1 MGHKKVE
8 NMFYF
13 IRDVIFE
20 FTKKIKMS
28 KQNQSFHPRLL
39 INEHFSNIINQIDV
53 KTETLLENQILS
65 QENRNLLNETREK
78 QIEKIKEIEELNLNH
93 LPSTIDIEKYEQKLS
108 HILNNDSMDYQQKV
122 DRTKEQEELIH
133 FDCVLLEQPKNS
145 LNGIVLWITSWF
157 YNKENL
163 EFLG

>member
-20 FTKKIKMS
+20 FSKKIKMS
-28 KQNQSFHPRLL
+28 KQTQSFHPRLL
-39 INEHFSNIINQIDV
+39 INEHFSNLINQIDV

-78 QIEKIKEIEELNLNH
+78 QIEKIKEIEQLNLNH
-93 LPSTIDIEKYEQKLS
+93 LPSTIDIDKYEQKWS
-108 HILNNDSMDYQQKV
+108 HILNDDSLEYQQKI
-122 DRTKEQEELIH
+122 DQIKEELIH
-133 FDCVLLEQPKNS
+133 FDCVLLEQSKS
-145 LNGIVLWITSWF
+145 ENGII
-157 YNKENL
+157 
-163 EFLG
+163 